1 MRFKIILLITLFI
14 SLYACDTLPPERE
27 LPPEADLSLDE
38 LSDKHDYTE
47 AMVVACSSYEGKPVD
62 KILVN
67 GSQHDDPD
75 VLELL
80 TAGYYR
86 IEVFQG
92 MHNQSPAGVIRI
104 VILDPERGNTE

>member
-1 MRFKIILLITLFI
+1 MRFKIILLITLFA
-14 SLYACDTLPPERE
+14 SLFSCNMLPPETE

-47 AMVVACSSYEGKPVD
+47 AMVVACSSYEGKRVD

-67 GSQHDDPD
+67 GSQPDHPD
-75 VLELL
+75 VFELL

-86 IEVFQG
+86 IEIFQG
-92 MHNQSPAGVIRI
+92 QAMQSTPEVIRI
-104 VILDPERGNTE
+104 VIIDP